1 MAAASGDV
9 GMEDGIDTHKGLGGL
24 RGTLEEVSLAMV
36 KPDSRTGPCMGGDSK
51 QDAAEILAVDDIGM
65 GWGWG

>member
-1 MAAASGDV
+1 M
-9 GMEDGIDTHKGLGGL
+9 
-24 RGTLEEVSLAMV
+24 EEVSLAVV